1 MAAQGLYP
9 PGYQADLEHVWGLV
23 KELSDVL
30 EENRATTAQIMAKV
44 EHIHNSGGAV
54 VEEKG
59 PEGNEGIDKLKCMLI
74 MWKTRT

>member
-23 KELSDVL
+23 KELSEVL

-44 EHIHNSGGAV
+44 EHIHSNGGAA

-59 PEGNEGIDKLKCMLI
+59 LEGNEGVDKLKGVQI
-74 MWKTRT
+74 I